1 MIIIEN
7 QEEWKYHRYTHSFD
21 IRDRRDTYYKREY
34 QREVSDVRR
43 NTGNEGIRRA
53 EGE

>member
-1 MIIIEN
+1 MTTIEN
-7 QEEWKYHRYTHSFD
+7 QEEWKCRRCIHSFD
-21 IRDRRDTYYKREY
+21 IRDRRDIYYKREY
-34 QREVSDVRR
+34 QREVSGVRR